1 MLTFPDPYSSCG
13 VEMDP
18 DPKVEVGTV
27 LKNVGEEGEVV
38 CVVDCVVVVTV
49 GRLVVVTGL
58 SRVEGRYVNRVG
70 IR

>member
-18 DPKVEVGTV
+18 DPKVVVGTV
-27 LKNVGEEGEVV
+27 LEKTGREEDVV
-38 CVVDCVVVVTV
+38 CVVDRVVVVTV
-49 GRLVVVTGL
+49 GRIVVVIRL
-58 SRVEGRYVNRVG
+58 SRVEGQYVNRVG